1 VGAAVLPAMV
11 EHGSLWAAL
20 QERSMLCS
28 VQASGDPGPTYIP
41 PQAIA
46 IGAAVI
52 AVNAAVSVWLQLG
65 LHWQLAIGA
74 VR

>member
-1 VGAAVLPAMV
+1 
-11 EHGSLWAAL
+11 
-20 QERSMLCS
+20 MLCS

>member
-1 VGAAVLPAMV
+1 MGTMAAVN
-11 EHGSLWAAL
+11 AL
-20 QERSMLCS
+20 REALHECSMLCS

-41 PQAIA
+41 PTAIA

-52 AVNAAVSVWLQLG
+52 VVNAVVSLWLQLG

>member
-1 VGAAVLPAMV
+1 MD
-11 EHGSLWAAL
+11 SLQEVF

-28 VQASGDPGPTYIP
+28 VKASGAPGPTYIP
-41 PQAIA
+41 STAIA

-52 AVNAAVSVWLQLG
+52 VVNAAVSLWLHLG